1 MKNTFD
7 CIVVGG
13 GSMGSSTAYQL
24 AKRGQKVLVLEQFDF
39 IHGFGAHGGQ
49 SRLIRKAYFEHPDYV
64 PLLLRAYENWAQLEK
79 ETQQQVYFPT
89 GILYF
94 GEKGDA
100 LLESIKNS
108 ARIYEL
114 PLNVLDTP
122 ATKQKY
128 PMFSGVPDDWE
139 SIFEPEAGFLLPE
152 KCVRLY
158 LQEAIKL
165 GATLKAREKV
175 TAWQEKT
182 DGQIAV
188 TTEKATYYAQK
199 IIFTAGAWS
208 EQLMHDLQLPLKVT
222 RQILGWVQPQNWPSF
237 VHGKMPCWA
246 ISDKEKGLYYGMPIL
261 QDEDAGGPLGFKLGC
276 HKHGDIVQ
284 PDTVDRN
291 IYEADENTFRDGLQQ
306 YMPDAN
312 GETLS
317 IKTCLYTNTPD
328 ENFIIDQ
335 HPHYKNVVFA
345 CGFSGH
351 GFKFVSVVGEI
362 LSDLALEGA
371 TQQPIGFLRLRFKGQ
386 DIPHD

>member
-122 ATKQKY
+122 ETKQKY

-158 LQEAIKL
+158 LQEAIKH

-237 VHGKMPCWA
+237 VNGKMPCWA

-261 QDEDAGGPLGFKLGC
+261 QEEDAGGPLGFKLGC

-306 YMPDAN
+306 YMPAAN

-362 LSDLALEGA
+362 LSDLALEGE
-371 TQQPIGFLRLRFKGQ
+371 TQQPIGFLRLRFRGQ
-386 DIPHD
+386 DLPHE